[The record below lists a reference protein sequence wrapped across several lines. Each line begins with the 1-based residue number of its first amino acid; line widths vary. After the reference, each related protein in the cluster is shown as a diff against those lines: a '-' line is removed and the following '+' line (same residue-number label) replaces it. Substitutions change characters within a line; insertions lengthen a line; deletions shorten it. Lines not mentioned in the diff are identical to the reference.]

1 MGLRNRGSEW
11 EEYDNA
17 VKWMAMTMIITL
29 AITLVLTV
37 FSLPLAFLIEKGISK
52 NTIATV
58 KAFLKAVQNS
68 PSFLFNQY
76 YSWMQKLSSGNEF
89 SLGRWVPILPIISLP
104 VGLITGMITCPYHF
118 QSNVHGS
125 ARIATLR
132 DINKMELLGF
142 DGFCQVVGKFNGR
155 LLLLKETLSTNF

>member
-1 MGLRNRGSEW
+1 MALKDRGSEW

-17 VKWMAMTMIITL
+17 VKWMAVSML
-29 AITLVLTV
+29 ITLVVTLILTV

-52 NTIATV
+52 DTIATV
-58 KAFLKAVQNS
+58 KAFLNAVQNR

-76 YSWMQKLSSGNEF
+76 YSWMHKLSAGNEF
-89 SLGRWVPILPIISLP
+89 SLGRWLPILPFLSLP
-104 VGLITGMITCPYHF
+104 VGIISGMVTCPYRF

-132 DINKMELLGF
+132 DINRMELLGF
-142 DGFCQVVGKFNGR
+142 DGFCQVVGKFKGR
-155 LLLLKETLSTNF
+155 MLLFKETLSTL